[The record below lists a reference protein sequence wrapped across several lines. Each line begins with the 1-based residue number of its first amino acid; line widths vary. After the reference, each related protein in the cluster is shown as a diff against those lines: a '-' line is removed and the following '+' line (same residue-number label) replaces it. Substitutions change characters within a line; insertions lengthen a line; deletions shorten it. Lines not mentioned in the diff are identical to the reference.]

1 MTIDHKIGFWR
12 EVIQYA
18 KDRGFDVYWY
28 TWITFVWGT
37 EGNHGITEDG
47 NNRETVATS
56 ARACGERLRLIPAGR
71 YRSHR
76 GREHEQR
83 AGAVRSRRL
92 VVEDVWRRR
101 SRCTER
107 SARAAVLPDSP
118 LPTRPQ
124 NRRRSKRSKTIR
136 VRWISVS
143 STRWRTR
150 YSERNPPFI
159 APVLTEMPDK
169 MRTWLEVR
177 NDDIY
182 SFRSGDP
189 DFARAYI
196 NKIPGPDRV
205 AGFNMGPD
213 GGFVAKFGEEA
224 TQATPWI
231 PCTMNAAVFS
241 PKPPA
246 RAVTTGTAIKAASGV
261 IRLPRIKP
269 SRIAMVA
276 KPRMAGMALV
286 CPDQNS
292 AGRM

>member
-1 MTIDHKIGFWR
+1 MNSAQGRFDHEDWLWKTYGEGVR
-12 EVIQYA
+12 DA
-18 KDRGFDVYWY
+18 LKDQPGRQFCLIHRY
-28 TWITFVWGT
+28 
-37 EGNHGITEDG
+37 HQ
-47 NNRETVATS
+47 TS
-56 ARACGERLRLIPAGR
+56 
-71 YRSHR
+71 
-76 GREHEQR
+76 
-83 AGAVRSRRL
+83 
-92 VVEDVWRRR
+92 
-101 SRCTER
+101 
-107 SARAAVLPDSP
+107 
-118 LPTRPQ
+118 
-124 NRRRSKRSKTIR
+124 KSKTLETFKDYPGP
-136 VRWISVS
+136 VDFSFKYPVAH
-143 STRWRTR
+143 R

-182 SFRSGDP
+182 SFRWGDP